1 MAPGVNEGAYHSS
14 HGGMKQCPPT
24 PDDEGAILPAMRLD
38 YFVAHAT
45 GLTRKQVKTLIRSG
59 AIQVFDGAGGEL
71 PAKPERRL
79 QTDMRVLWEG
89 RPLRLEGHRYLMLHK
104 PVGVV
109 CSTDDPGH
117 RTVLDLLPGDQRAGL
132 HAAGRL
138 DLDTTG
144 LVLLTSDGHWSHR
157 ITSPQH
163 HCNKRYRVTTAEPV
177 TRTQVDALS
186 AGVVLRDDPRPTRQA
201 HVEVVDALCL
211 RLTISEG
218 RYHQVKR
225 MLAAVGNRVVALH
238 REAVGDVVLDPALAP
253 GEWRPLTE
261 AEQKRLGPPG

>member
-1 MAPGVNEGAYHSS
+1 M
-14 HGGMKQCPPT
+14 
-24 PDDEGAILPAMRLD
+24 
-38 YFVAHAT
+38 
-45 GLTRKQVKTLIRSG
+45 
-59 AIQVFDGAGGEL
+59 
-71 PAKPERRL
+71 
-79 QTDMRVLWEG
+79 
-89 RPLRLEGHRYLMLHK
+89 
-104 PVGVV
+104 
-109 CSTDDPGH
+109 
-117 RTVLDLLPGDQRAGL
+117 
-132 HAAGRL
+132 
-138 DLDTTG
+138 
-144 LVLLTSDGHWSHR
+144 
-157 ITSPQH
+157 
-163 HCNKRYRVTTAEPV
+163 

>member
-1 MAPGVNEGAYHSS
+1 
-14 HGGMKQCPPT
+14 
-24 PDDEGAILPAMRLD
+24 MRLD

-59 AIQVFDGAGGEL
+59 AIQVFDGAGGAV
-71 PAKPERRL
+71 PVKPDRRL
-79 QTDMRVLWEG
+79 ETDMRVVWEG

-104 PVGVV
+104 PMGVV
-109 CSTDDPGH
+109 CSTEDPGH

-144 LVLLTSDGHWSHR
+144 LVLLTSDGQWSHR

-163 HCNKRYRVTTAEPV
+163 HCAKRYRVTTAEPV
-177 TRTQVDALS
+177 TRAQVDALS
-186 AGVVLRDDPRPTRQA
+186 AGVVLRDDSRPTREAQ
-201 HVEVVDALCL
+201 VEVVAPLCL

-238 REAVGDVVLDPALAP
+238 REAVGDVVLDPALTP
-253 GEWRPLTE
+253 GEWRPLTD
-261 AEQKRLGPPG
+261 AERHRLGPPD